1 MFAETS
7 WKDRRLNSEAGLD
20 RCSRT
25 SSFRTRSYHR
35 IPSSCLRH
43 FWWKASRVLT
53 SADSKVQVSVAY
65 SNTDKTSVWYKWSL
79 VSSVRRLSLHIRFRD
94 AMTAKARP
102 IRRVRSGRH
111 WPPDPQCIHS
121 SNLVLIIWH
130 LSRKIQER
138 RQCRQHC
145 WGELQRVLPYSN
157 VLAAISKGTWAIKL
171 CINKI
176 LQFLT
181 GRAG

>member
-1 MFAETS
+1 MSGSGIS
-7 WKDRRLNSEAGLD
+7 WTICKSAPR
-20 RCSRT
+20 SRQIT
-25 SSFRTRSYHR
+25 TLAPHHSVFYRPDALPAAQPT
-35 IPSSCLRH
+35 
-43 FWWKASRVLT
+43 ASKHWRP
-53 SADSKVQVSVAY
+53 
-65 SNTDKTSVWYKWSL
+65 DKTSVWYKWSL

-111 WPPDPQCIHS
+111 WPSDPQCIHS

-145 WGELQRVLPYSN
+145 WGELQRLLPYSN